1 MFFGSVGVVVETVRG
16 AGTAVTTGK
25 MEVGPRGACVKGAD
39 VVAMSVV
46 DMGIVAV
53 TW

>member
-1 MFFGSVGVVVETVRG
+1 MFFGSVGVVVVTVRG
-16 AGTAVTTGK
+16 AGIAVTTG
-25 MEVGPRGACVKGAD
+25 MTEVDPRGTCVKGAD